1 MGKTTLLLID
11 PQFDFCDPRGSL
23 FVPGAVEDMARVATI
38 IRRASSKIDDV
49 HVTLDSHQSIGIE
62 RPGWWVRSSDGAAS
76 PPFTAL
82 AIHPDRKRVVRVDF
96 KDGKMVYTDE
106 EYTTK
111 IPSLM
116 YKGGVTGKG
125 SFGYLEALEAG
136 GRYTHVIWPMHCV
149 IGSQGFSIVKD
160 VSDALI
166 SWELDNISR
175 INFVSK
181 GSSPYTEH
189 FGVVEAEVTS
199 PDDPTTQ
206 MNMRFIEALRN
217 SDRIIVAGQAKS
229 HCVASSLLGV
239 HKAFNDPEITR
250 RLVVLED
257 CMSTVPGFEHLSDDF
272 RKKMTAVGVRFCK
285 STEVL

>member
-23 FVPGAVEDMARVATI
+23 FVPGAVEDMARVATL
-38 IRRASSKIDDV
+38 IRRASSKIDDI

-62 RPGWWVRSSDGAAS
+62 RPGWWVRARDGAESA
-76 PPFTAL
+76 PFTAL
-82 AIHPDRKRVVRVDF
+82 AIHPDRQRVVRVDF
-96 KDGKMVYTDE
+96 KNGKMVYTDE

-111 IPSLM
+111 VPSLM

-136 GRYTHVIWPMHCV
+136 GRYTHVIWPRHCV

-166 SWELDNISR
+166 SWELDNFSR

-181 GSSPYTEH
+181 GSSPYTEDRKS
-189 FGVVEAEVTS
+189 VV
-199 PDDPTTQ
+199 
-206 MNMRFIEALRN
+206 
-217 SDRIIVAGQAKS
+217 
-229 HCVASSLLGV
+229 
-239 HKAFNDPEITR
+239 
-250 RLVVLED
+250 
-257 CMSTVPGFEHLSDDF
+257 
-272 RKKMTAVGVRFCK
+272 
-285 STEVL
+285 